1 MKKTISNI
9 FYNCCTQLLAIIV
22 PLITSPYISRVLQP
36 DRLGVYTY
44 IDSVSQIVL
53 VIGSI
58 GLSNYAIREISYVKD
73 NRRERSII
81 FFEILILRI
90 ILLVVSYIAYCLF
103 MKNTRY
109 EMFSIYQLIWFF
121 GSFLDIAWLFNGV
134 EDFKT
139 IVLRTF
145 FVKVI
150 NVILIFIFIKTRDDL
165 LLYIIIMS
173 ICQVINSL
181 LCYGNIKKLIMLPD
195 FKDLHIIRHIKP
207 TLKIALPQIVTLIYY
222 QMDKVMLEFLLK
234 DTATIAYYDQADKI
248 VKIPVTAITA
258 VSTVMLPKSSKY
270 YIDDDKRGL
279 EKSIQMT
286 IDFSILLIMPMCF
299 GLMSISYGFVPWFY
313 GSDYLMVAPI
323 IIALC
328 PVIIARGL
336 SSISNTQY
344 LVPTKNTKYL
354 TLSSVFS
361 AFANVIINYLTI
373 PLFGVYGAVLGT
385 IVAEYSVTAIQ
396 FYYMM
401 KNIKIH
407 NLFRNVIK
415 YSFYGLIISVVS
427 LYIWTLMGTH
437 IYTTILQ
444 IVVACL
450 LYLVML
456 AITKDKLIFRH
467 IKCRNGEY
475 NEE

>member
-103 MKNTRY
+103 MKNTQY
-109 EMFSIYQLIWFF
+109 KMFSIYQLIWFF

-165 LLYIIIMS
+165 LLYIIIMG

-361 AFANVIINYLTI
+361 AFANVVINYLTI

-427 LYIWTLMGTH
+427 LYIWILMGTH